1 MLELAE
7 HILDIAENSIRAGA
21 GMVEIVINE
30 DSAKDL
36 LTIEI
41 NDNGSGMTKEEIKKV
56 EDPFY
61 TTKTVRRVGLG
72 IPLLANAAEIAG
84 GSLRLKSAKGKGT
97 KLTATFALSHLDR
110 QPMGNITTTMLALIA
125 GNSEVDFIYKHRH
138 NDRRFTLD
146 TRQIRK
152 EIEDVRIN
160 HPEIIKYIRGVIDE
174 GLREI
179 KPTA

>member
-21 GMVEIVINE
+21 GTVEIAISEN
-30 DSAKDL
+30 SAKDL

-72 IPLLANAAEIAG
+72 IPLLANAAKMAG
-84 GSLRLKSAKGKGT
+84 GSLKLKSAKGKGT
-97 KLTATFALSHLDR
+97 KLIATFALSHLFFHTC
-110 QPMGNITTTMLALIA
+110 PA
-125 GNSEVDFIYKHRH
+125 F
-138 NDRRFTLD
+138 D
-146 TRQIRK
+146 T
-152 EIEDVRIN
+152 
-160 HPEIIKYIRGVIDE
+160 Y
-174 GLREI
+174 
-179 KPTA
+179 

>member
-1 MLELAE
+1 M
-7 HILDIAENSIRAGA
+7 
-21 GMVEIVINE
+21 EIVINE

-72 IPLLANAAEIAG
+72 IPLLANAAKMAG

-97 KLTATFALSHLDR
+97 KLTATFATQPFR
-110 QPMGNITTTMLALIA
+110 QA
-125 GNSEVDFIYKHRH
+125 
-138 NDRRFTLD
+138 TLG
-146 TRQIRK
+146 
-152 EIEDVRIN
+152 
-160 HPEIIKYIRGVIDE
+160 KYYNNNADSYCGKFRG
-174 GLREI
+174 
-179 KPTA
+179 